1 MKEERTLNVI
11 FGKGGSGSTTTRLTL
26 PIKWVKEL
34 GIDIEHKEVVATL
47 EDDKIIIKKK
57 WIIPTLWVGRYTSN
71 II

>member
-57 WIIPTLWVGRYTSN
+57 
-71 II
+71 